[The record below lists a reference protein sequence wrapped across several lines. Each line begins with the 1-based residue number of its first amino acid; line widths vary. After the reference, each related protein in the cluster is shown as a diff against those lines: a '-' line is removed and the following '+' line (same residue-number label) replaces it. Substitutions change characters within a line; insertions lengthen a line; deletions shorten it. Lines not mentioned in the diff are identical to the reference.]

1 MTAIARGMEM
11 RVPRLKRLTRD
22 EVDAEQ
28 VAMFDA
34 LAGGPPPG
42 AGKWYHGIGPDG
54 GLEGP
59 SNARLR
65 SPIGRTDQE
74 YGESLRRHTVLTDRM
89 RELVV
94 LTVAYAQNSAFELH
108 AHEEIGR
115 SVGLTDEQLSAL
127 AAAVLPDGLDQNE
140 SLAVRCARALVD
152 GGDLDDPLYEEA
164 ITSLGE
170 RALYEIVLFVG
181 YYSQLALQL
190 RVFRVVPP
198 G

>member
-1 MTAIARGMEM
+1 M
-11 RVPRLKRLTRD
+11 PRLKRLTRD
-22 EVDAEQ
+22 ELDAEQ
-28 VAMFDA
+28 VEMFDA

-65 SPIGRTDQE
+65 SPIGRTDQQ
-74 YGESLRRHTVLTDRM
+74 YGESLRRHTIMTDRT

-94 LTVAYAQNSAFELH
+94 LAVAYAEDSAFELH

-127 AAAVLPDGLDQNE
+127 ATASLPDGLDPKE
-140 SLAVRCARALVD
+140 SLAVRCAQALVGD
-152 GGDLDDPLYEEA
+152 GDLDDPLYEEA
-164 ITSLGE
+164 LTSLGE
-170 RALYEIVLFVG
+170 RMLYEIVLFVG
-181 YYSQLALQL
+181 YYSQLAMQL
-190 RVFRVVPP
+190 RVFQVVPP